1 MTEPGQAPR
10 FEPRWPVALAILGV
24 IGLLTLLPGRIRL
37 FPGYSPYILAIVVLA
52 PIIAIELTK
61 ASARWRRIERIVTA
75 LFVVTIAFG
84 NLANLANLI
93 LKMQEGA
100 TDISGLQLFASSI
113 AVWITNVLAF
123 AMLYWHLDRKG
134 PEARMNETG
143 TLPDWLFPQEEASA
157 ERVPPGWRPAFVDY
171 LFLSYSTAT
180 AFSAA
185 DVPPMTSRAKVLMMI
200 DSSISLLTLVVVAA
214 RAINIMA

>member
-37 FPGYSPYILAIVVLA
+37 FPGYSPYVLAIVVLA
-52 PIIAIELTK
+52 PIVAIELTK
-61 ASARWRRIERIVTA
+61 GSARWRRIERIVTA

-93 LKMQEGA
+93 VKVQEGA

-143 TLPDWLFPQEEASA
+143 TLPDWLFPQEEAIGGEGSA
-157 ERVPPGWRPAFVDY
+157 R
-171 LFLSYSTAT
+171 
-180 AFSAA
+180 
-185 DVPPMTSRAKVLMMI
+185 
-200 DSSISLLTLVVVAA
+200 VAA
-214 RAINIMA
+214 RLRRLPVPQLLDRHGVQRHRCPADDIAGQGADDDR